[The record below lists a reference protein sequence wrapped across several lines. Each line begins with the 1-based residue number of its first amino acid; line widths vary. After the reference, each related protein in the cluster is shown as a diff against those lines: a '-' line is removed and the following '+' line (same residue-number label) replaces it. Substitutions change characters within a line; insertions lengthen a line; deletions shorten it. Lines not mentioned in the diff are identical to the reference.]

1 MLTDSWTLVGLKDHS
16 TIMLS
21 TRKCTAQQQTPYVVL
36 LQLMCILRQHVYLR
50 YLPLL
55 PQNYITSFTQDK
67 IFSMNFC
74 LLMCPNNFVQQ
85 QKHQLC
91 LPQNMHTGGVKT
103 TFSALMLL
111 VGRQEGHPACKKEW
125 WGAGVVICLEQGADL
140 HMAQLMPLPLMSL
153 ASGKIQIGFTSGTGS
168 PG

>member
-1 MLTDSWTLVGLKDHS
+1 MVTGFHYNVNRLVDVSWLKRSLANHVVNKKMYSPSAD
-16 TIMLS
+16 TIH
-21 TRKCTAQQQTPYVVL
+21 VVL
-36 LQLMCILRQHVYLR
+36 LQIMGILRQRVYLR

-85 QKHQLC
+85 QQHQLC
-91 LPQNMHTGGVKT
+91 LPQNMHTGGVKI
-103 TFSALMLL
+103 TFSASMLL

-125 WGAGVVICLEQGADL
+125 WGAGVVVSGARCR
-140 HMAQLMPLPLMSL
+140 L
-153 ASGKIQIGFTSGTGS
+153 AYGQADATATHVSCFR
-168 PG
+168 